1 MKRFALTAA
10 VALAAFSATP
20 ALAQAAGDT
29 VTGNDGVAI
38 GTIESNDGTNFV
50 LNIGEY
56 QMALPSD
63 LLGEGETGP
72 TLNITR
78 GQLIE
83 MHEAALAEAAAALE
97 TALVEGAAVV
107 TADPAPLGTVDTIS
121 GDNVVIAR
129 EDESLVTLPR
139 AMFAVDPSGA
149 LVALITM
156 ADLEAALA
164 AQAG

>member
-1 MKRFALTAA
+1 MKRFALTTAA
-10 VALAAFSATP
+10 ALAAFIATP
-20 ALAQAAGDT
+20 AMAQAVGDT
-29 VTGNDGVAI
+29 VIGNDDAAI
-38 GTIESNDGTNFV
+38 GTIEMIDANAVV
-50 LNIGEY
+50 LAVGEY
-56 QMALPSD
+56 QIGLPAN
-63 LLGEGETGP
+63 LLGTSDAGP

-78 GQLIE
+78 AQLVQ

-97 TALVEGAAVV
+97 AALVEGAAVV
-107 TADPAPLGTVDTIS
+107 TADPAPLGTIDTID

-139 AMFAVDPSGA
+139 NMFAVDPSGA
-149 LVALITM
+149 LMARIMM